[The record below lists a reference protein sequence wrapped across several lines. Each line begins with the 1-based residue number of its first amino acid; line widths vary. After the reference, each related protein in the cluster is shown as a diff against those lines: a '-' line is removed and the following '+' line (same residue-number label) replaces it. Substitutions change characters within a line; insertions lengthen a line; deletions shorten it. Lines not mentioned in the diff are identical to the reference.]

1 MGVNTCAKLQFAT
14 YSTAAT
20 AQVISMC
27 KLACQLKQL
36 FRGIRNYKNLPMQV
50 Q

>member
-1 MGVNTCAKLQFAT
+1 MGVNTRTKLQLAT

-27 KLACQLKQL
+27 KLVCQIEQL
-36 FRGIRNYKNLPMQV
+36 FRERWN
-50 Q
+50 